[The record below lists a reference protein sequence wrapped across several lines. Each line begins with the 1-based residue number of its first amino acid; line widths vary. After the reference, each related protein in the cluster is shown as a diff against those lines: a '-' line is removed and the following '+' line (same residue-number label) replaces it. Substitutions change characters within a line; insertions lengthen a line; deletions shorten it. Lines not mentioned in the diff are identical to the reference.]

1 MSLKKK
7 EECEDEHSVLAIFLC
22 SLFSVPGYDL
32 IYIFFSLDN
41 GILSF
46 YPILYLV
53 AEDHT

>member
-7 EECEDEHSVLAIFLC
+7 EECEDEHSVLAIFSC

-32 IYIFFSLDN
+32 IYIFFSLGN

-46 YPILYLV
+46 YPTLYLV